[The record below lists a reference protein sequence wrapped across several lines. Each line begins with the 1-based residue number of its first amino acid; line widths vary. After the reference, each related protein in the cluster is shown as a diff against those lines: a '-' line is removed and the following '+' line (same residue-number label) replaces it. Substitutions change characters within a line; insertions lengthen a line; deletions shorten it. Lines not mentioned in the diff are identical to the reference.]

1 MKSRFSPAAVG
12 MFVLGAVLLGLL
24 AFISF
29 GGTNFFSKPTRFVV
43 YFDES
48 VSGLD
53 PGAAVKVNG
62 VRIGRVAAI
71 NVRYDS
77 ATRTALVQTI
87 CEIDRNVL
95 TDRDG
100 NTIEL
105 TNPVE
110 LQNLVERGMR
120 AKLNLQGITGLL
132 FVELSFEDPRE
143 YPAPKRAGVDP
154 YPAVPAIKSPIAE
167 VQSSIVEIVA
177 DIKRVDFAGL
187 SRELKTLLT
196 TTNRKVADLD
206 VKALGERVG
215 RAADS
220 IEKFASSPEAKTVM
234 ANLSQTLTQTQALIA
249 KLDAQVDPVS
259 GELKRTLA
267 DAQAALKQIDA
278 AAATTRRFVQS
289 QGYLGEDVTRTLQQ
303 VSEAAGAI
311 QRLAELLER
320 NPNALLVG
328 RKHAAESAP
337 R

>member
-12 MFVLGAVLLGLL
+12 MFVLGAVLLAML

-87 CEIDRNVL
+87 CEVDRNVL

-110 LQNLVERGMR
+110 LQNLIERGMR

-143 YPAPKRAGVDP
+143 YPMAKRAGADN
-154 YPAVPAIKSPIAE
+154 YPVVPAIKSPIAE

-177 DIKRVDFAGL
+177 DIKKVDFAGL
-187 SRELKTLLT
+187 SKELKTLLT
-196 TTNRKVADLD
+196 TTNQKVAELD
-206 VKALGERVG
+206 VKALSERVG

-220 IEKFASSPEAKTVM
+220 VEKFASSPDAKAVM
-234 ANLSQTLTQTQALIA
+234 ANLNKTITDTQALIA
-249 KLDAQVDPVS
+249 KLDTQIDPVS
-259 GELKRTLA
+259 GELKKTLA
-267 DAQAALKQIDA
+267 DAQTALKQIDA

-289 QGYLGEDVTRTLQQ
+289 QGYLGDDVTRTLQQ
-303 VSEAAGAI
+303 VSEAAAAI
-311 QRLAELLER
+311 QRLAEMLER
-320 NPNALLVG
+320 NPNSLLVG
-328 RKHAAESAP
+328 RKPAEPAKP
-337 R
+337 

>member
-1 MKSRFSPAAVG
+1 VKSRFSPAAVG

-43 YFDES
+43 YFEES

-77 ATRTALVQTI
+77 ATRVALVQTI
-87 CEIDRNVL
+87 CEVDRNVL

-110 LQNLVERGMR
+110 LQNLVERGLR

-143 YPAPKRAGVDP
+143 YPAPKPTGVDS
-154 YPAVPAIKSPIAE
+154 YPVVPAIKSPIAE

-177 DIKRVDFAGL
+177 DIQKIDFAGL

-196 TTNRKVADLD
+196 TANQKVSDLD
-206 VKALGERVG
+206 VKALTERIS
-215 RAADS
+215 RAAES
-220 IEKFASSPEAKTVM
+220 VEKFANSPDARAVM
-234 ANLSQTLTQTQALIA
+234 ANLNKTIVETQALLA

-259 GELKRTLA
+259 SELKKTLA
-267 DAQAALKQIDA
+267 DAQAALKQIDV

-303 VSEAAGAI
+303 VSEAASAI

-328 RKHAAESAP
+328 RKPGGEAAP